1 MKQHSANQQ
10 ETLDFIIKFMKTN
23 GINLFNNQSLQDS
36 SIMKDNKAVPEETDS
51 DKFYY
56 SQDVLEEHKKLESSN
71 DVEFLQKVI
80 KQNQSIPDY
89 L

>member
-1 MKQHSANQQ
+1 
-10 ETLDFIIKFMKTN
+10 MKTN